1 MFTIHNPFYSRCLHG
16 GEAPRC
22 SSADSVSCIVS
33 SAATRDIAIF
43 REAVHAISV
52 VTSTT
57 APGIITAGVTRVTR
71 GGRAGIVHTHAL
83 YHNPCPLWSNT
94 HCINLS
100 GFTVRDTW
108 DGCGPLKCVISVF
121 RGPPSVNRAALI
133 EPTDVFTGSCPL
145 NGWCLIYTLINPDLI
160 QLSLHFSACL
170 LLTFLI
176 FLKLK
181 FLLFLP
187 WLEALRFIYS
197 NTLATNLP
205 SRQKVMLC
213 LLLTY
218 LLTIINH
225 LVGV

>member
-16 GEAPRC
+16 GDARFVNIL
-22 SSADSVSCIVS
+22 DSLLFKRRFRELHRLV
-33 SAATRDIAIF
+33 TRDTRHRDFPRRCACHQRSYVDDGAGHNNGWRNPRNQRRAAI
-43 REAVHAISV
+43 VHA
-52 VTSTT
+52 
-57 APGIITAGVTRVTR
+57 
-71 GGRAGIVHTHAL
+71 HAL

-108 DGCGPLKCVISVF
+108 DGRGPPKCVIPVF
-121 RGPPSVNRAALI
+121 RGPPSVNRSALI
-133 EPTDVFTGSCPL
+133 EPADVFTGSCPL

-176 FLKLK
+176 FLQLK
-181 FLLFLP
+181 FLLFFP
-187 WLEALRFIYS
+187 DS
-197 NTLATNLP
+197 GTLATNLP
-205 SRQKVMLC
+205 SRQKVLLC

-218 LLTIINH
+218 L
-225 LVGV
+225 